1 MSEQEQQTPEEINAE
16 RDKYLAG
23 WQRAQADYEN
33 LKRETAARNG
43 QLSQM
48 VLEGM
53 LMEMLPTLDSL
64 QMAIAHA
71 PAEPKEWVDGI
82 RHIERHFADSFR
94 QLGVDAVDAL
104 GKSFD
109 PACMEA
115 VGEADGPLT
124 GSLTGQAGAGPGER
138 DGEVVEVKQ
147 AGYRIGEKCLRPAK
161 VIVSKIK

>member
-1 MSEQEQQTPEEINAE
+1 MSEQEQQNNEDIEQIKAE

-82 RHIERHFADSFR
+82 RYIERHFADSFR
-94 QLGVDAVDAL
+94 QLGVDAIDAL
-104 GKSFD
+104 GKPFD
-109 PACMEA
+109 PACMDA
-115 VGEADGPLT
+115 MGEMK
-124 GSLTGQAGAGPGER
+124 GER
-138 DGEVVEVKQ
+138 EGEVVEVKQ
-147 AGYRIGEKCLRPAK
+147 AGYRIGDKCLRPAK
-161 VIVSKIK
+161 VIVSKKQ

>member
-1 MSEQEQQTPEEINAE
+1 MAEQEQSVEEIKAE

-43 QLSQM
+43 QLSEM
-48 VLEGM
+48 ILEGM

-64 QMAIAHA
+64 QLALAHA
-71 PAEPKEWVDGI
+71 PNPPEADTPMAWKDWVDGI

-94 QLGVDAVDAL
+94 QFGVDAVDAL
-104 GKSFD
+104 GKPFD

-115 VGEADGPLT
+115 VGEIAGEADG
-124 GSLTGQAGAGPGER
+124 G
-138 DGEVVEVKQ
+138 VVEVKQ

>member
-1 MSEQEQQTPEEINAE
+1 MSEQEQQNNEDIEQIKAE

-94 QLGVDAVDAL
+94 QLGVDSVDAL

-109 PACMEA
+109 PACMDA
-115 VGEADGPLT
+115 VGEVE
-124 GSLTGQAGAGPGER
+124 GER
-138 DGEVVEVKQ
+138 EGEVVEVKQ
-147 AGYRIGEKCLRPAK
+147 AGYRIGDKCLRPAK
-161 VIVSKIK
+161 VIVSKKQ

>member
-1 MSEQEQQTPEEINAE
+1 MSEQEQQNSEDIEQIKAQ

-64 QMAIAHA
+64 QMAIQHA
-71 PAEPKEWVDGI
+71 PAEPKDWVDGI

-94 QLGVDAVDAL
+94 QLGVDAIDAL
-104 GKSFD
+104 GKPFD

-115 VGEADGPLT
+115 VGQVE
-124 GSLTGQAGAGPGER
+124 GER

-161 VIVSKIK
+161 VIVSKKQ

>member
-1 MSEQEQQTPEEINAE
+1 MSEQEQSIEEIKAE

-23 WQRAQADYEN
+23 WKRAQADYEN

-53 LMEMLPTLDSL
+53 LMEMLPILDSVQL
-64 QMAIAHA
+64 AIVHA
-71 PAEPKEWVDGI
+71 PAEPKDWVDGI

-94 QLGVDAVDAL
+94 QLGVDSVDAL
-104 GKSFD
+104 GKPFD
-109 PACMEA
+109 PGCMEA
-115 VGEADGPLT
+115 VGEVE
-124 GSLTGQAGAGPGER
+124 GEA

-147 AGYRIGEKCLRPAK
+147 AGYWIGEKCLRPAK
-161 VIVSKIK
+161 VIISK

>member
-1 MSEQEQQTPEEINAE
+1 MSEQEQSIEEIKAE

-23 WQRAQADYEN
+23 WKRAQADYEN

-53 LMEMLPTLDSL
+53 LMEMLPILDSVQL
-64 QMAIAHA
+64 ALAHA
-71 PAEPKEWVDGI
+71 PEPPPKADTPMAWKDWVDGI

-94 QLGVDAVDAL
+94 QLGVDSVDAL
-104 GKSFD
+104 GKPFD
-109 PACMEA
+109 PGCMEA
-115 VGEADGPLT
+115 VGEVE
-124 GSLTGQAGAGPGER
+124 GEA

-147 AGYRIGEKCLRPAK
+147 AGYWIGEKCLRPAK
-161 VIVSKIK
+161 VIISK

>member
-1 MSEQEQQTPEEINAE
+1 MSEQEQQNVENIEEIKAE

-64 QMAIAHA
+64 QMALAHA
-71 PAEPKEWVDGI
+71 PAEPKDWVDGI

-115 VGEADGPLT
+115 VGEIE
-124 GSLTGQAGAGPGER
+124 GEH
-138 DGEVVEVKQ
+138 DGEVVEIKQ
-147 AGYRIGEKCLRPAK
+147 AGYLIGEKCLRPAK

>member
-1 MSEQEQQTPEEINAE
+1 MSEQEQNIEALQAE

-33 LKRETAARNG
+33 LKRESAARNG
-43 QLSQM
+43 QLSEM
-48 VLEGM
+48 ILEGM

-64 QMAIAHA
+64 QMALAHA
-71 PAEPKEWVDGI
+71 PAEPKEWVEGI
-82 RHIERHFADSFR
+82 RHIERHFQDSFR
-94 QLGVDAVDAL
+94 QFGIEIVDAM
-104 GKSFD
+104 GKPFD

-115 VGEADGPLT
+115 IGEIET
-124 GSLTGQAGAGPGER
+124 EKE
-138 DGEVVEVKQ
+138 GEVVEVKQ

>member
-1 MSEQEQQTPEEINAE
+1 MSEQEQTIEEIQAE
-16 RDKYLAG
+16 RDKYLSG

-33 LKRETAARNG
+33 LKKETAARNG

-48 VLEGM
+48 VLEAM
-53 LMEMLPTLDSL
+53 LMEMLPILDSL
-64 QMAIAHA
+64 QLALAHA
-71 PAEPKEWVDGI
+71 PAEPKDWVDGI

-104 GKSFD
+104 GKPFD

-115 VGEADGPLT
+115 VGEVE
-124 GSLTGQAGAGPGER
+124 GEKA
-138 DGEVVEVKQ
+138 GEVIEVKQ

-161 VIVSKIK
+161 VIISK

>member
-1 MSEQEQQTPEEINAE
+1 MSEQEQTIEEIKAE

-64 QMAIAHA
+64 QMALAHA
-71 PAEPKEWVDGI
+71 PDEPKDWVDGI

-104 GKSFD
+104 GKPFD
-109 PACMEA
+109 PSCMEA
-115 VGEADGPLT
+115 VGEVE
-124 GSLTGQAGAGPGER
+124 GEKE
-138 DGEVVEVKQ
+138 GEVVEVKQ

-161 VIVSKIK
+161 VVVSKIK

>member
-1 MSEQEQQTPEEINAE
+1 MSEQEQQNSEEIKAE

-33 LKRETAARNG
+33 LKRETVARNG

-71 PAEPKEWVDGI
+71 PAEPKDWVDGI

-115 VGEADGPLT
+115 VGEIE
-124 GSLTGQAGAGPGER
+124 GSLTGRASGGPGER